1 MKRLKEM
8 THNTNNNC
16 IREDQ
21 FTNIEN
27 RLTANEEKIKTIFK
41 QNNRLEETLNKL
53 DATQDRL
60 TVEIAELNNTFNI
73 LKWLVTI
80 LITLF
85 GGIFVFLVTELI
97 KLI

>member
-1 MKRLKEM
+1 MTLKN
-8 THNTNNNC
+8 HDC
-16 IREDQ
+16 VREEQ
-21 FTNIEN
+21 FTNIEK
-27 RLTANEEKIKTIFK
+27 RLTSNEEQIKTIFK

-53 DATQDRL
+53 DATQDKL

-85 GGIFVFLVTELI
+85 GRIFVFLVTELI

>member
-1 MKRLKEM
+1 MTLKN
-8 THNTNNNC
+8 HDC
-16 IREDQ
+16 VREEQ
-21 FTNIEN
+21 FTNIEK
-27 RLTANEEKIKTIFK
+27 RLTSNEEQIKTIFK

>member
-1 MKRLKEM
+1 M
-8 THNTNNNC
+8 THNNHDC
-16 IREDQ
+16 VREEQ

-27 RLTANEEKIKTIFK
+27 RLTANEEQIKTIFK
-41 QNNRLEETLNKL
+41 QNTRLEQTLTKL
-53 DATQDRL
+53 DATQDKL
-60 TVEIAELNNTFNI
+60 AIEIAELNNTFNI

-85 GGIFVFLVTELI
+85 GGISVFLVTELI

>member
-1 MKRLKEM
+1 M

>member
-1 MKRLKEM
+1 MKEM
-8 THNTNNNC
+8 TQHNNC
-16 IREDQ
+16 VHEDQ
-21 FTNIEN
+21 FIDLEKRVTS
-27 RLTANEEKIKTIFK
+27 NEEQIKTIFK
-41 QNNRLEETLNKL
+41 QNTRLEQTLTKL